1 MAFEAPISSLPA
13 HVVARLT
20 DDDIL
25 LTRAEAAVFLTCS
38 VPTIERWHAN
48 GEGPPQCRI
57 GGRCRYRLS
66 ELKQWRDGKRA
77 AA

>member
-1 MAFEAPISSLPA
+1 MAFSSSVSNLPS
-13 HVVARLT
+13 HVVDRLT

-25 LTRAEAAVFLTCS
+25 LTRAEACVFLTVS

-48 GEGPPQCRI
+48 GEGPPMCRI

-66 ELKQWRDGKRA
+66 ELKEWRDRRRA
-77 AA
+77 A